1 MSRRLRGLALFG
13 SGLLTLLFAAAPS
26 SAEWIPL
33 GPEMTDLRVLESSP
47 ERVLIEVTVAGV
59 ERATHTIGGQVQAA
73 YAVPGATAWMVAGDP
88 QLPLLRQSIYL
99 PDLGAYEA
107 RVVDSEF
114 ITLWTEPILPSKGH
128 LPRTVDPASVPLTW
142 SAAYQ
147 RDEMFPAT
155 STELHEPYILRDFRG
170 AVLEVR
176 PFRYNAVRGALEVT
190 SRMTIELVPTGAA
203 GANEIARTV
212 QPTAVDAEFYNI
224 YRTHFENWPSERYT
238 PIDEPGRMLIVSH
251 ASLMSAAQT
260 LRTWKQEKG
269 FKAELVDMAEIGVTD
284 DQLKLYIQEMYDS
297 PAGLTYVL
305 LVGDAQQIPYP
316 LGATDNQGLYAP
328 SDPTYSLLAGAD
340 SYPDAFVSRIT
351 AQTLAQADNQVS
363 KFLRYE
369 KNPDSSA
376 PASNWYTKALGI
388 GSDDSGSTPY
398 TDCQRLEFIED
409 YLLNS
414 TYTSHQKVCDPGAT
428 AASVTTAVND
438 GRSVINYIGH
448 GSGTSWTTTGF
459 NNTNVHALSNGHKQP
474 FILDVSCSNGAFNM
488 NESFAEAWL
497 RTGSVATPSGAIGMY
512 SSSLVCSWVPP
523 CQMQLE
529 AIRVLTEEESST
541 LGGICFA
548 GIMEALDLNP
558 GPVGLLLFEEYNIF
572 GDCSL
577 QLRTAVPSVLPALVH
592 DSAIVSGSTEFSV
605 TVPGVAGALCALF
618 ADGVSYGSAY
628 TDESGLAVIALDP
641 APQVGVVLT
650 LTVTGFNQMTTQT
663 PIEVINPSL
672 ASIALQS
679 FSSVDFGDGGTN
691 GKLEAGESIELT
703 LTAENV
709 GIETAM
715 SLIGTLSTTSELA
728 SVTTAVRTFGNVDP
742 AATAQNAEPF
752 VVQISPDAADGE
764 IIEFVVSFQAVGG
777 AWGGLL
783 SLDIDAPVVTVFNV
797 TLDDSQAAN
806 PNGVLDPGETV
817 SFSVELVN
825 GGEGDASNLVA
836 TLSERLLP
844 VSVPQNQATIGYLA
858 STQNGA
864 LAPAFQVATT
874 QIVQPGQVI
883 EFTLAMIDGNG
894 VTQESGFQ
902 IYVGGTTDVGNGG
915 LALVEGLAAPSP
927 NPIAR
932 QTQVAFAL
940 TREQPISLGVYDARG
955 RLVRSLAEGA
965 RPAGQHVIAWE
976 GRDGSGHSLPSG
988 VYFVRL
994 VTATG
999 EFSRSVTL
1007 VR

>member
-1 MSRRLRGLALFG
+1 MSRRLRGFALFV
-13 SGLLTLLFAAAPS
+13 SGCFTLLFAAAPS
-26 SAEWIPL
+26 FAEWIPL

-47 ERVLIEVTVAGV
+47 ERVLVEVTVAGV
-59 ERATHTIGGQVQAA
+59 ERATHTIGGQVQSA
-73 YAVPGATAWMVAGDP
+73 YAVPGATAWMVAGEP

-128 LPRTVDPASVPLTW
+128 LPRNVDPASVPLTW

-147 RDEMFPAT
+147 RDELFPAT
-155 STELHEPYILRDFRG
+155 SAELHEPYIVRDFRG

-212 QPTAVDAEFYNI
+212 EPTAVDAEFYGI

-238 PIDEPGRMLIVSH
+238 PIAEPGRMLIVSH

-269 FKAELVDMAEIGVTD
+269 YKVELVDMAEIGVTD
-284 DQLKLYIQEMYDS
+284 DQLKLHIQNMYDS

-305 LVGDAQQIPYP
+305 LVGDAQEVPYP
-316 LGATDNQGLYAP
+316 LGPTQNAP
-328 SDPTYSLLAGAD
+328 SDPMYSLTAGTD
-340 SYPDAFVSRIT
+340 SYPDLFVSRIS
-351 AQTLAQADNQVS
+351 AQTLAHADNQVA
-363 KFLRYE
+363 KFVRYE
-369 KNPDSSA
+369 KAPDASA
-376 PASNWYTKALGI
+376 PASNWYPKGLGI
-388 GSDDSGSTPY
+388 GSADGSWSGY
-398 TDCQRLEFIED
+398 TDCERLEFIED
-409 YLLNS
+409 YLLGF
-414 TYTSHQKVCDPGAT
+414 TYTSHQKICDPGAT
-428 AASVTTAVND
+428 ASSVTTAVND

-448 GSGTSWTTTGF
+448 ASGTSWTTTSF
-459 NNTNVHALSNGHKQP
+459 NISNIHALSNGHKQP
-474 FILDVSCSNGAFNM
+474 FIIDVSCSNGAFNM

-497 RTGSVATPSGAIGMY
+497 RTGSVATPRGAIGMY
-512 SSSLVCSWVPP
+512 SSSLVCSWIPP
-523 CQMQLE
+523 TQMQLE
-529 AIRVLTEEESST
+529 AMRVLVEGETST
-541 LGGICFA
+541 MGGICFA

-558 GPVGLLLFEEYNIF
+558 GYDGLALFEEYNVF

-577 QLRTAVPSVLPALVH
+577 QLRTAVPTVLPTLVH
-592 DSAIVSGSTEFSV
+592 EAEIASGSTSFEV
-605 TVPGVAGALCALF
+605 TVPGVTGALCALF
-618 ADGVSYGSAY
+618 ADGVSYGSAF

-641 APQVGVVLT
+641 TPEVGAVLT

-663 PIEVINPSL
+663 PIEVVNPSL
-672 ASIALQS
+672 ASITLQS
-679 FSSVDFGDGGTN
+679 FSSVDLGDGGTN

-709 GIETAM
+709 GIETAL
-715 SLIGTLSTTSELA
+715 SLVGTLSTTSNLA
-728 SVTTAVRTFGNVDP
+728 SVTTAVRAFGDVDP
-742 AATAQNAEPF
+742 TATAQNAEAF

-764 IIEFVVSFQAVGG
+764 TIEFVVNFQAVGG

-783 SLDIDAPVVTVFNV
+783 SLDIDAPVVTVFAV
-797 TLDDSQAAN
+797 TLDDSQAAT

-817 SFSVELVN
+817 ALSVALVN

-844 VSVPQNQATIGYLA
+844 VSVPQSQATVGYLA
-858 STQNGA
+858 STQSGA
-864 LAPAFQVATT
+864 LAPAFLVATT
-874 QIVQPGQVI
+874 PIVQPGQLI

-894 VTQESGFQ
+894 VSQEAGFQ
-902 IYVGGTTDVGNGG
+902 IYVGGTTDVADGG
-915 LALVEGLAAPSP
+915 LSLVEGLSAPSP

-940 TREQPISLGVYDARG
+940 TRQQPISLGVYDARG
-955 RLVRSLAEGA
+955 RLVRSLADGA
-965 RPAGQHVIAWE
+965 RPAGQHVVAWE

-999 EFSRSVTL
+999 EFSRAVTL